1 MGKDG
6 EDEVSNKCFLC
17 FFVEPIV
24 GADAQFTMMNRSGT
38 QALIAEMKSGWWF
51 PLVLWKNQSIF
62 GMVPNDPTMLKGG
75 NDVQMT

>member
-1 MGKDG
+1 MGKMRFRTN
-6 EDEVSNKCFLC
+6 VFCV

-62 GMVPNDPTMLKGG
+62 GMVPNDPTMLRVAMMFK
-75 NDVQMT
+75 

>member
-1 MGKDG
+1 
-6 EDEVSNKCFLC
+6 
-17 FFVEPIV
+17 
-24 GADAQFTMMNRSGT
+24 MMNRSGT